1 MKQSFSLKIYL
12 FGYEKTDL
20 KYEWKIYHVHKG
32 EQNQLEN
39 PNFEMSSGRRP
50 RDISNRVRE
59 LIFSPE

>member
-39 PNFEMSSGRRP
+39 PILKCRVAAGHETFQIGFES
-50 RDISNRVRE
+50 
-59 LIFSPE
+59 